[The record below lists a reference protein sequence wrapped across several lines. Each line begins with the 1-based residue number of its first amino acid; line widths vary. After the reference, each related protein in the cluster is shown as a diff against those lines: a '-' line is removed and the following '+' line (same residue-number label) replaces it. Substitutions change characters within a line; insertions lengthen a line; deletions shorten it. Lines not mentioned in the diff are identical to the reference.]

1 MLEALVYI
9 HKKNI
14 IHRDLKPS
22 NIFLRSDLSL
32 SIGDFGVATLMDDKR
47 TKPRTTVGSVNW
59 MAPEVFE
66 RPYDE
71 RSDVWSFGCI
81 VLELATCSMFDQA
94 QISNILFEIKQDS
107 EPLEAAVDTISQIYG
122 TELGIFIKK
131 CLARNFHQRPST
143 SELCKIEFAKDALR
157 LIGSSLVAQEQT
169 VDQTKVAPPKKG
181 F

>member
-1 MLEALVYI
+1 MTFFLKTHSKGQLLEALVYI
-9 HKKNI
+9 HKKSI

-47 TKPRTTVGSVNW
+47 TKTRTTVGSVNW

-81 VLELATCSMFDQA
+81 MLEIATCSLLDQSG
-94 QISNILFEIKQDS
+94 ISDLLFE
-107 EPLEAAVDTISQIYG
+107 T
-122 TELGIFIKK
+122 KK
-131 CLARNFHQRPST
+131 VF
-143 SELCKIEFAKDALR
+143 
-157 LIGSSLVAQEQT
+157 
-169 VDQTKVAPPKKG
+169 
-181 F
+181 

>member
-1 MLEALVYI
+1 MARHGGSYIIFVIYYIILAQQKSPEVTVMNPPCSAQMLEALVYI

-47 TKPRTTVGSVNW
+47 TKTRTTVGSVNW

-81 VLELATCSMFDQA
+81 VLELATCSLLDQA
-94 QISNILFEIKQDS
+94 EINNVLFEIKQDA
-107 EPLEAAVDTISQIYG
+107 EQLEKTLEQIAKAYSQD
-122 TELGIFIKK
+122 LWF
-131 CLARNFHQRPST
+131 LS
-143 SELCKIEFAKDALR
+143 LKI
-157 LIGSSLVAQEQT
+157 
-169 VDQTKVAPPKKG
+169 
-181 F
+181 